1 MGGAPAL
8 PTPSTPGYG
17 TFTDKNTG
25 RKFTACYCL
34 AQWLTAAQNLGIARG
49 LIHVGLDIVQLTG
62 GAAAS
67 GGTHTQGG
75 VFDVRQYSDP
85 WLRLLREMGSAFWPR
100 DTAEWVGNF
109 HGHGVIDC
117 AHNDPA
123 AYQFTA
129 YWRGYSGLGQAKTG
143 TYAGMWGYGS
153 KDPDPWRPSVRR
165 TWREGIA
172 WAEAQTKA
180 ATKPAPQ
187 PAAPAPVPVP
197 EEDELMALTI
207 KNPLTGER
215 WAAEDAFWSIW
226 TYAYQASVDAK
237 AALAVAKAAAAK
249 GEPLTAD
256 ETEAIVKEAMTDA
269 VIDVRIGYPQ
279 PDTTTPEA

>member
-1 MGGAPAL
+1 MGGGPAL

-25 RKFTACYCL
+25 RKFTACYCVI
-34 AQWLTAAQNLGIARG
+34 QWLTAAENLGKARG
-49 LIHVGLDIVQLTG
+49 LLKVGLDIVQLTG

-67 GGTHTQGG
+67 GNTHSLGAA
-75 VFDVRQYSDP
+75 FDVRQVSTA
-85 WLRLLREMGSAFWPR
+85 WVRLFREMGAAYWPR
-100 DTAEWVGNF
+100 LDDPTRTDDLWDDNQ

-117 AHNDPA
+117 AHDANC
-123 AYQFTA
+123 AYQYTA

-143 TYAGMWGYGS
+143 TYAGQWGYGS

-180 ATKPAPQ
+180 ATTPAPQ

-197 EEDELMALTI
+197 E
-207 KNPLTGER
+207 
-215 WAAEDAFWSIW
+215 
-226 TYAYQASVDAK
+226 
-237 AALAVAKAAAAK
+237 
-249 GEPLTAD
+249 
-256 ETEAIVKEAMTDA
+256 
-269 VIDVRIGYPQ
+269 
-279 PDTTTPEA
+279 